1 MSSVDD
7 KKHIISMTPRRKGSM
22 WSLINHKRAIEVIAE
37 RDITQSGTDI
47 INEAKVNGGE
57 YGIRI

>member
-1 MSSVDD
+1 
-7 KKHIISMTPRRKGSM
+7 M